1 MAAAVS
7 AAFPQLYLSQVMD
20 CDENTVK
27 RSARNVTAAINRLH
41 SYRRA
46 DGSLSYWPGSTS
58 SSSFGTAYALMRS
71 QDFPA
76 VCIRPGKGRGTY
88 RVMADDLTAWLAAQG
103 KGGVA

>member
-1 MAAAVS
+1 MNSSTNSGAALTTKEL
-7 AAFPQLYLSQVMD
+7 AAYLKIS
-20 CDENTVK
+20 
-27 RSARNVTAAINRLH
+27 I
-41 SYRRA
+41 
-46 DGSLSYWPGSTS
+46 
-58 SSSFGTAYALMRS
+58 GTAYALMRS